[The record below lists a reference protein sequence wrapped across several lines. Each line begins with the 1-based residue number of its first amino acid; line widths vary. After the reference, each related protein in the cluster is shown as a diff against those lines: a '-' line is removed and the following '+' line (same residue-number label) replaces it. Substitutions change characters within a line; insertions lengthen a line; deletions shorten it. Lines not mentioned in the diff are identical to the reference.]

1 LLKASER
8 LTERDRR
15 RLCALFERDPIL
27 AEAWG

>member
-15 RLCALFERDPIL
+15 RLCELFTHDPIL
-27 AEAWG
+27 AEA